1 MDDRAWQL
9 IKLLNDK
16 NYTTAAQLA
25 EQIGV
30 SGKTIRNRLKL
41 LSEELE
47 MHGAELESCTGYG
60 YRLHIVDSQKYKAWK
75 AGQTELLWSEH
86 LPESTSERV
95 AFLLELL
102 LQTDNYI
109 KLDDLCEKLY
119 VSRNTLGTDIR
130 EIREILQSCHLRL
143 TSRPGYGIR
152 VEGSE
157 FERRNLMARRMMLH
171 SRLSAQN
178 LLPEPLRRPLVE
190 EVSAVMKANHLRMQ
204 DDAFEEL
211 LLYIVMMIQRISDG
225 HEITMTNPERLRDVK
240 ASCSSMDAEA
250 NDLADALE
258 LRFGIRCNALERTAL
273 AVHLVGKAQP
283 YSQRTTAMTAVQLH
297 LNQLLDLMLEKI
309 CTANG
314 LDLTKDQ
321 ELREALL
328 QHLGPMNVRIKYN
341 IPLEN
346 PLLPEIRREYP
357 LAFTLAGS
365 ACSVLQEYYQ
375 KTIPEDE
382 IGYIA
387 VLLALSLEKT
397 KHAVKKKNIVVVCAT
412 GRSSAKLFL
421 YRYKQLF
428 GEFIDQMYDCAS
440 FELEEFDFK
449 VKQIDCVFTTVP
461 LSMQLPVPVFQVS
474 LLLEADEIENCQKM
488 LQSESTTFLCSY
500 FRPELFIPHL
510 KAETRDQALQEMCE
524 LACQHFDLPQAF
536 YRSVLEREEMAPTD
550 FGNYTAIP
558 HSLQI
563 MSDRKFVVAAVLDKP
578 IWWGHNTVQVI
589 FLISLTADDTDLE
602 RFYQVI
608 YRFISNPGLVQALVS
623 DPEYKNLIALLG
635 TGA

>member
-102 LQTDNYI
+102 LQTDNYV

-130 EIREILQSCHLRL
+130 EIREILQSRHLRL

-225 HEITMTNPERLRDVK
+225 HEITLTNPEGLRGVK

-297 LNQLLDLMLEKI
+297 ISSVWMRPSLMPSTAAAPPCSLPPTMCTSGGAWPEK
-309 CTANG
+309 G
-314 LDLTKDQ
+314 
-321 ELREALL
+321 
-328 QHLGPMNVRIKYN
+328 G
-341 IPLEN
+341 
-346 PLLPEIRREYP
+346 
-357 LAFTLAGS
+357 
-365 ACSVLQEYYQ
+365 
-375 KTIPEDE
+375 
-382 IGYIA
+382 
-387 VLLALSLEKT
+387 
-397 KHAVKKKNIVVVCAT
+397 
-412 GRSSAKLFL
+412 
-421 YRYKQLF
+421 
-428 GEFIDQMYDCAS
+428 
-440 FELEEFDFK
+440 FE
-449 VKQIDCVFTTVP
+449 
-461 LSMQLPVPVFQVS
+461 
-474 LLLEADEIENCQKM
+474 
-488 LQSESTTFLCSY
+488 
-500 FRPELFIPHL
+500 R
-510 KAETRDQALQEMCE
+510 
-524 LACQHFDLPQAF
+524 
-536 YRSVLEREEMAPTD
+536 
-550 FGNYTAIP
+550 
-558 HSLQI
+558 
-563 MSDRKFVVAAVLDKP
+563 
-578 IWWGHNTVQVI
+578 
-589 FLISLTADDTDLE
+589 
-602 RFYQVI
+602 
-608 YRFISNPGLVQALVS
+608 
-623 DPEYKNLIALLG
+623 
-635 TGA
+635 

>member
-25 EQIGV
+25 KQIGV

-60 YRLHIVDSQKYKAWK
+60 YRLHIVDLQKYKAWQN
-75 AGQTELLWSEH
+75 GQTELLWNDH
-86 LPESTSERV
+86 LPENTSERV
-95 AFLLELL
+95 AYLLELL
-102 LQTDNYI
+102 LQTDDYV

-119 VSRNTLGTDIR
+119 VSRNTLGTDIK
-130 EIREILQSCHLRL
+130 EIREILKSCHLRL

-171 SRLSAQN
+171 SRVSAQN
-178 LLPEPLRRPLVE
+178 PLPEPLRRPLVE
-190 EVSAVMKANHLRMQ
+190 EVYTVMKANHLRMQ

-211 LLYIVMMIQRISDG
+211 LLYIVMMVQRISDG
-225 HEITMTNPERLRDVK
+225 HEITLTSPEGLRGVK

-258 LRFGIRCNALERTAL
+258 QRFGIQCNALERTAL
-273 AVHLVGKAQP
+273 AVHLAGKAQQ
-283 YSQRTTAMTAVQLH
+283 YSRKTTAMTAVQLH
-297 LNQLLDLMLEKI
+297 LNQLIDLMLEKI

-314 LDLTKDQ
+314 LNLTKDQ

-346 PLLPEIRREYP
+346 PLLSEIRREYP

-365 ACSVLQEYYQ
+365 ACSILQDYYQ

-397 KHAVKKKNIVVVCAT
+397 KHSMKKKNIVMVCAT
-412 GRSSAKLFL
+412 GRASAKLFL

-449 VKQIDCVFTTVP
+449 GKQIDCVFTTVP
-461 LSMQLPVPVFQVS
+461 LSIQLPVPVFQVS
-474 LLLEADEIENCQKM
+474 LLLEDDEIENCQKM
-488 LQSESTTFLCSY
+488 LQSESTTFLCNY

-510 KAETRDQALQEMCE
+510 KAETRDQVLQEMCE
-524 LACQHFDLPQAF
+524 LAHQYFDLPQAF
-536 YRSVLEREEMAPTD
+536 YNSVLEREDMAPTD

-578 IWWGHNTVQVI
+578 IWWGHNTVQVV
-589 FLISLTADDTDLE
+589 FLISLTADDTDLD
-602 RFYQVI
+602 RFYQVV
-608 YRFISNPGLVQALVS
+608 YRFISNPELVQALVGN
-623 DPEYKNLIALLG
+623 PNYKKLIALLG
-635 TGA
+635 TGE